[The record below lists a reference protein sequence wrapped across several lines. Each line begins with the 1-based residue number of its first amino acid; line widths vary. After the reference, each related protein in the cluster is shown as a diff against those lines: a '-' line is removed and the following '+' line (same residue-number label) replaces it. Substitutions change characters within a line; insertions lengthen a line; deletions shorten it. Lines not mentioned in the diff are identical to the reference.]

1 MSLPNFSV
9 RRPVTTTMFFLGIML
24 LGAIS
29 WIRLPQELYPSISYP
44 QISIVT
50 TYENASPE
58 EIETLV
64 TKIIEEAVGTVNG
77 LKNISSIS
85 KEGLALIIL
94 DFDWGTNMDFASL
107 GVREKI
113 DLVKERLPIGAE
125 DPIVMKFNPFEIPIA
140 ILSIKGDIPPRELRE
155 LTRKEIKDELEKI
168 DGVASAAIVGGR
180 EREILVELDQ
190 GKLYASRIPI
200 LKVAESIKQT
210 NFTFPAGTIKE
221 TFYEYL
227 IRTMGEFE
235 AVKEIEN
242 VVVEVQDVDPPKTQY
257 EEYIRDLKGENIDKR
272 MIHLSDLGKVKDTL
286 KDLTN
291 ISRYNGRDNIALRIQ
306 RQAGANIITVVK
318 AIEKKL
324 VGIEDRLQGR
334 VKIEIVYDQ
343 SKFIKDSINGVRDA
357 AVQGGILAFI
367 VLFFFLMNVYSSLI
381 VALSIPISIMFAFS
395 LMYFRGLS
403 INIMSLGGLALG
415 VGMLVDNAIVV
426 IENIMRKRQLG
437 ADAKEGASEGASE
450 VAAAIFASTLTT
462 IAVFLPLIFV
472 QGVAGQ
478 LFKELAFTV
487 IFALIASLA
496 VALSLIPSLASKMK
510 RVSKERKE
518 WAWMKLLRVSYLGAL
533 KVFLRFKHAG
543 FLIVIATIGI
553 SLYLLMGID
562 RELMPKVDQREF
574 MIKVDMP
581 TGTKIEITD
590 KVIKKIEKVIF
601 KYPDIKGVSVTIGSS
616 KERDQGGSIETLGS
630 HQAQIVVNLKK
641 LPKKSPLY
649 RKSQDVVQ
657 QLQKD
662 LLAVDLEKA
671 ELAYILQETIFK
683 AAMGG
688 GKPVNVE
695 IKGRDLEVLSSISEN
710 MVLSLG
716 DIDGLYDIKSDLMP
730 PQPEVKINIMKQ
742 KAALYNLSVNT
753 IALATHAAIR
763 GYVAS
768 KYKEEGREY
777 DIRTRLREEDRES
790 LSKIRNI
797 LIHSPLGV
805 EIPLADVAY
814 LAKGVGPSEIKRLD
828 QERTVLVSANIYKR
842 GFNEVAN
849 SVERAIAK
857 QDISLDY
864 SVQLSGER
872 KEMESS
878 FKSLFFALLLS
889 IVLVYMIMAA
899 QFESFWQPF
908 IIILAVPLAAIGITA
923 ALLITNTT
931 LNIVVFLGVIILGGI
946 VVNNGI
952 VLIDHINGL
961 RREGLSAYDAAL
973 EASQNRLRPILMTA
987 LTTTL
992 GLMPLALGFSEG
1004 AELRAP
1010 MAIAVIGGLS
1020 SSTLLTLFIIPAL
1033 YIVAVKM
1040 IEGSSKIGDKN
1051 GALLQ
1056 REEIRKPTLE
1066 SEEVKPIEEDI
1077 IIEET
1082 PKDNFQDLELNNRQ
1096 REALKYLRQRGKL
1109 TRQEYVQM
1117 FGISVATAARDLKN
1131 LQEREIITP
1140 EGPNGPGRWYRIK

>member
-1 MSLPNFSV
+1 MNLPSFSV
-9 RRPVTTTMFFLGIML
+9 RRPVTITMFFLGVML

-29 WIRLPQELYPSISYP
+29 WMRLPQELYPSISYP
-44 QISIVT
+44 QISVVT

-77 LKNISSIS
+77 LKKISSIS

-113 DLVKERLPIGAE
+113 DLVKERLPIGAK

-140 ILSIKGDIPPRELRE
+140 ILSIKGSLPSRELRE

-168 DGVASAAIVGGR
+168 EGVASAAIAGGR

-190 GKLYASRIPI
+190 GKLYANRIPI
-200 LKVAESIKQT
+200 LKVAEAIKQT

-221 TFYEYL
+221 KFYEYL
-227 IRTMGEFE
+227 IRTIGEFE

-242 VVVEVQDVDPPKTQY
+242 VIVEVQDVDPPKTQY
-257 EEYIRDLKGENIDKR
+257 EEYIRELKGESSDKR
-272 MIHLSDLGKVKDTL
+272 IIHLGDLGRVQDSL

-291 ISRYNGRDNIALRIQ
+291 LSRYNGSDNIALRIQ

-324 VGIEDRLQGR
+324 LKIEERLRGR
-334 VKIEIVYDQ
+334 VEIEIVYDQ
-343 SKFIKDSINGVRDA
+343 SKFIQSSINGVRDA
-357 AVQGGILAFI
+357 AIQGGVLAFI
-367 VLFFFLMNVYSSLI
+367 VLFFFLMNIYSSLI

-426 IENIMRKRQLG
+426 IENIVRKRQLG
-437 ADAKEGASEGASE
+437 GPAKEAAIGGASE

-472 QGVAGQ
+472 KGVAGQ

-487 IFALIASLA
+487 IFALIASLV
-496 VALSLIPSLASKMK
+496 VALSLIPSLTSKIK
-510 RVSKERKE
+510 GVSKEPKE
-518 WAWMKLLRVSYLGAL
+518 WAWMKILRISYLSAL
-533 KVFLRFKHAG
+533 KSFLRFKQIG
-543 FLIVIATIGI
+543 FVLVIAATGL
-553 SLYLLMGID
+553 SLYLLTRVD

-590 KVIKKIEKVIF
+590 RVVKRIERAIF
-601 KYPDIKGVSVTIGSS
+601 SYPDIKGVSVTVGSS
-616 KERDQGGSIETLGS
+616 KEKDYGGAVETLGS
-630 HQAQIVVNLKK
+630 HQSQIVVNLKK
-641 LPKKSPLY
+641 LPKRSPYY
-649 RKSQDVVQ
+649 RKSQDIVQ

-662 LLAVDLEKA
+662 LLVVDLEGA

-695 IKGRDLEVLSSISEN
+695 IKGRDLDVLRSISESI
-710 MVLSLG
+710 VLSLG
-716 DIDGLYDIKSDLMP
+716 DITGLYDIKSDLMP
-730 PQPEVKINIMKQ
+730 PQPEVKINIKKQ

-753 IALATHAAIR
+753 ISLATHAAIR

-768 KYKEEGREY
+768 KYKEQGREY
-777 DIRTRLREEDRES
+777 DIRTRLRDEDRENI
-790 LSKIRNI
+790 SKIRSI

-814 LAKGVGPSEIKRLD
+814 LVKGVGPSEIRRLG

-842 GFNEVAN
+842 GFNEIAN
-849 SVERAIAK
+849 SVENRISNLDIP
-857 QDISLDY
+857 QDYLA
-864 SVQLSGER
+864 QLSGER
-872 KEMESS
+872 KEMKES

-889 IVLVYMIMAA
+889 IILVYMIMAA

-908 IIILAVPLAAIGITA
+908 IIILAVPLAAIGVTV
-923 ALLITNTT
+923 ALLLTHTT

-952 VLIDHINGL
+952 VLIDRVNGL
-961 RREGLSAYDAAL
+961 REEGLSTYEAVL

-992 GLMPLALGFSEG
+992 GLIPLALGFSEG

-1020 SSTLLTLFIIPAL
+1020 SSTLLTLFIVPAL

-1040 IEGSSKIGDKN
+1040 IESGKREVLPEVEQGLISGLKSQ
-1051 GALLQ
+1051 Q
-1056 REEIRKPTLE
+1056 REQPDIT
-1066 SEEVKPIEEDI
+1066 EVKSEREE
-1077 IIEET
+1077 EREK
-1082 PKDNFQDLELNNRQ
+1082 KDQRLDLNQRQ
-1096 REALKYLRQRGKL
+1096 AEALKYLRQKGRL
-1109 TRQEYVQM
+1109 RRQEYMQM
-1117 FGISVATAARDLKN
+1117 FSISIATAARDLKD
-1131 LQEREIITP
+1131 LQKKKIITP